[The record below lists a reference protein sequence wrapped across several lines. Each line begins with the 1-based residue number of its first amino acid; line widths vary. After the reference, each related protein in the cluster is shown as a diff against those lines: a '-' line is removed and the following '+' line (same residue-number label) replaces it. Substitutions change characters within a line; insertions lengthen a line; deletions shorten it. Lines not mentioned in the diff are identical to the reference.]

1 MKLRLVK
8 ADDRYKDLICD
19 MLDEWYATG
28 EKIVPYAIWRIDY
41 HDYENYCKNID
52 TDNNHGHVAT
62 TTWFALDEERNII
75 VGAVNLRH
83 YLNEQLLLDGGHI
96 GDGIR
101 PSERRKGYATE
112 MIRLAL
118 EKCRQLGIFRVLMV
132 CDKDNTGSARSIQRN
147 GGVLENEPEV
157 EGVVQQRY
165 WITLPETDEEAE
177 DSENKPEYIRRMSID
192 EVPECVEVIRKSF
205 RTVADEFGFTEENA
219 PRFTAFA
226 TDENRLY
233 YQFCAE
239 RRPMFVY
246 LVGRKIVGYYS
257 LAISEDESAELNNL
271 SVLPEYRH
279 KGIGAKLLTDAMSQA
294 KSLGKTILKMGIV
307 EENKRLRKW
316 YESFGFIHTGTQKFD
331 FFPFTCGYL
340 EREFPKMKYYRVHT
354 ADMAWITKQP
364 RGIFTTVGK
373 LVDAEIPTKE
383 EIAEYWKNR
392 EYFEKVLPLPPYYEA
407 GNPDG
412 AVTWFKDTPE
422 GNDIWRQ
429 MTFYRDMGDKYGVQF
444 YISECLELPGETVY
458 EDDFQ
463 VAVKGQ
469 REGVTVITRPLV

>member
-28 EKIVPYAIWRIDY
+28 EKIVPYAIRRLDY

-62 TTWFALDEERNII
+62 NTWFALDEERNVI

-165 WITLPETDEEAE
+165 WITLPETEEEAG
-177 DSENKPEYIRRMSID
+177 DSENKPEYLRRMSID
-192 EVPECVEVIRKSF
+192 EVPECLEVIRKSF

-233 YQFCAE
+233 YHLCVE

-294 KSLGKTILKMGIV
+294 KSLGKTMLKMGIV

-340 EREFPKMKYYRVHT
+340 ERELPKMKYYRVHT

>member
-1 MKLRLVK
+1 M
-8 ADDRYKDLICD
+8 
-19 MLDEWYATG
+19 
-28 EKIVPYAIWRIDY
+28 
-41 HDYENYCKNID
+41 
-52 TDNNHGHVAT
+52 
-62 TTWFALDEERNII
+62 
-75 VGAVNLRH
+75 
-83 YLNEQLLLDGGHI
+83 
-96 GDGIR
+96 
-101 PSERRKGYATE
+101 
-112 MIRLAL
+112 
-118 EKCRQLGIFRVLMV
+118 
-132 CDKDNTGSARSIQRN
+132 
-147 GGVLENEPEV
+147 
-157 EGVVQQRY
+157 
-165 WITLPETDEEAE
+165 
-177 DSENKPEYIRRMSID
+177 
-192 EVPECVEVIRKSF
+192 
-205 RTVADEFGFTEENA
+205 
-219 PRFTAFA
+219 
-226 TDENRLY
+226 
-233 YQFCAE
+233 
-239 RRPMFVY
+239 
-246 LVGRKIVGYYS
+246 
-257 LAISEDESAELNNL
+257 
-271 SVLPEYRH
+271 
-279 KGIGAKLLTDAMSQA
+279 
-294 KSLGKTILKMGIV
+294 LKMGIV

-340 EREFPKMKYYRVHT
+340 ERELPKMKYYRVHT

-364 RGIFTTVGK
+364 RGIFTTVGQ

>member
-28 EKIVPYAIWRIDY
+28 EKIFPYAIRRLDY

-340 EREFPKMKYYRVHT
+340 EREFPKMKCYRVHT